1 MGMTTANLAN
11 LVTMSKYMSSSVDEL
26 ASAVAVS
33 RVSKAIQDKQL
44 ETDSTMAALDTQL
57 AQQKKKAEDAAQ
69 AANEANKKVPTDV
82 PKAANQ
88 WAGQPLNTDIGPQQT
103 PGYNVAPGTTL
114 TDPVTGKSTTY
125 AQGKTVST
133 AEGAANDAENNADY
147 SKKMAAYQKAR
158 DDAAK
163 LSMQSA
169 SAMSDLQELQKKKE
183 KMTLESNYNQSLN
196 FLSSFAAQSPF
207 LQTKALGDHS
217 FAALFQTHNATV
229 KAYQSME
236 MMNKKYDLSVA
247 VAQSKAQE
255 HYQKGATPEGAQAI
269 ASFTDFIAK
278 NNLVATN
285 DREQIV
291 AAANATRSQLKTAK
305 DRDIFQHEYDKYM
318 TMGNARE
325 VAAAS
330 NLTREEANKIGWGRL
345 GIMKQQLDEAL
356 KTHDIAALTKLSDS
370 IIKGKANPWLKNIG
384 ELDFAAS
391 ADKLSQTV
399 SDIEN
404 VSDESSLKKALIAQ
418 KYSSAQADAVIQGY
432 RTVSKLSDASTYIK
446 DLADV
451 ATMKRR
457 IREIVVQ

>member
-44 ETDSTMAALDTQL
+44 ETESTMAALDTQL

-69 AANEANKKVPTDV
+69 AANEANQKVPTDI
-82 PKAANQ
+82 PKVANQ
-88 WAGQPLNTDIGPQQT
+88 WAGQPSNTDIGPQQT
-103 PGYNVAPGTTL
+103 PGYSVAPGTTL

-147 SKKMAAYQKAR
+147 SAKMAVYQKAK

-207 LQTKALGDHS
+207 LQTKALSDHS

-285 DREQIV
+285 DRDQIV
-291 AAANATRSQLKTAK
+291 AAANATRSQLRTAK
-305 DRDIFQHEYDKYM
+305 DREIFQHEYDKYV
-318 TMGNARE
+318 TMGNQRE
-325 VAAAS
+325 VTDAM
-330 NLTREEANKIGWGRL
+330 LGTRETANQIASARNGIAIRGQDMSEEARAYKRDQDIHVGIKKSFHGII
-345 GIMKQQLDEAL
+345 GIMNTKDE
-356 KTHDIAALTKLSDS
+356 
-370 IIKGKANPWLKNIG
+370 NI
-384 ELDFAAS
+384 
-391 ADKLSQTV
+391 
-399 SDIEN
+399 
-404 VSDESSLKKALIAQ
+404 
-418 KYSSAQADAVIQGY
+418 ADAMSPDATKISGNPSTAAELFAMATTAKVADPKAFTENLVGIASKSGKTISQAIQGLKEY
-432 RTVSKLSDASTYIK
+432 HRTNPSVGK
-446 DLADV
+446 
-451 ATMKRR
+451 
-457 IREIVVQ
+457 